1 MTMVRMHNPV
11 QKSINSLFDELFNEL
26 PSLGKTVNTLFTPAV
41 NILETSEG
49 FHLEVMAP
57 GRNKADFEITVEKN
71 LLTIRSNKK
80 EAATADSSKV
90 VRREFSCQPFQRS
103 FTLDEKIDAG
113 NVQAKYENGLLQLFL
128 PKRTETKQPAHS
140 IVIQ

>member
-1 MTMVRMHNPV
+1 MVRMHNPV

-26 PSLGKTVNTLFTPAV
+26 PSLGKTANNLFTPAV

-57 GRNKADFEITVEKN
+57 GRNKEDFQLTVEEN
-71 LLTIRSNKK
+71 LLTIRCNKK
-80 EAATADSSKV
+80 DAATADNYKV
-90 VRREFSCQPFQRS
+90 VRREFSFQPFQRS

-113 NVQAKYENGLLQLFL
+113 NVQAKYDNGLLQLFL
-128 PKRTETKQPAHS
+128 PKRTEMKKPAHS
-140 IVIQ
+140 IRIQ